1 MKLLSLR
8 SFLQL
13 KFNPFLIVLWIAF
26 SGASVLEFNSK
37 VSASD
42 ASTRESLPYLTQ
54 NPQNYRKQNGKVSVV
69 YYSSTKSLHRAMG
82 RGFRDSR
89 VFETIADSLTKKFH
103 LRRDIRISLRQC
115 GLANARYK
123 RKSSEVELCY
133 ELVEQIENNFALAMR
148 RRNTNASWGAFYTTL
163 FILHHELAHAL
174 IDQFELPLSKSEE
187 DVADELGTILA
198 IDYTQGPSYGA
209 SISSIT
215 ALQLFISAA
224 LTRNNPSRVGG
235 KHSPDYQ
242 RGSNIQCLAYGASA
256 SLAQKASGRSMSR
269 ARQQQCRVKY
279 NEARFYWADALKP
292 YLR

>member
-1 MKLLSLR
+1 M
-8 SFLQL
+8 
-13 KFNPFLIVLWIAF
+13 LWIVF
-26 SGASVLEFNSK
+26 SGASVLGLNPK

-42 ASTRESLPYLTQ
+42 SPTRESLPYLTQ

-69 YYSSTKSLHRAMG
+69 YYSSTKSLHRAIG
-82 RGFRDSR
+82 RGFRNRR
-89 VFETIADSLTKKFH
+89 VFEAIADSITKEFH
-103 LRRDIRISLRQC
+103 LRRDITISLRQC
-115 GLANARYK
+115 GFANAGYK
-123 RKSSEVELCY
+123 HKNSEVELCY
-133 ELVEQIENNFALAMR
+133 ELVEKIENDFAIAMR
-148 RRNTNASWGAFYTTL
+148 RRNANASWGAFYTTL

-174 IDQFELPLSKSEE
+174 IDQFKLPLSKSEE

-224 LTRNNPSRVGG
+224 LTRKNPSRGSDG
-235 KHSPDYQ
+235 HSPDYQ

-256 SLAQKASGRSMSR
+256 SLAQKASGRGMSR